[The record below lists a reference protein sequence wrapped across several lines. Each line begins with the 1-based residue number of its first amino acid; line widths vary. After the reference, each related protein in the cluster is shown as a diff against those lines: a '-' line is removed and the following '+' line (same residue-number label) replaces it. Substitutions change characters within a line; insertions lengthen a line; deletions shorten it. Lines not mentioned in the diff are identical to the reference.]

1 MGVSERIFEIADR
14 RFAEQKDFAAAIGV
28 KPQRVSE
35 WRLGKSASYRKYLP
49 QIAATLNTSVEYLL
63 NGTPSTVDADQL
75 SQEDSEILRQIHDR
89 PGMRI
94 MFSLTSKA
102 TDEDVKKAAEII
114 QAFLGKPE
122 DQP

>member
-1 MGVSERIFEIADR
+1 MDTADRIFELVDQ
-14 RFAEQKDFAAAIGV
+14 RFTEQKDFALALGV
-28 KPQRVSE
+28 TPSIVSE
-35 WRLGKSASYRKYLP
+35 WRRKKSASYQKHLP
-49 QIAATLNTSVEYLL
+49 KIASLLATSVEYLL